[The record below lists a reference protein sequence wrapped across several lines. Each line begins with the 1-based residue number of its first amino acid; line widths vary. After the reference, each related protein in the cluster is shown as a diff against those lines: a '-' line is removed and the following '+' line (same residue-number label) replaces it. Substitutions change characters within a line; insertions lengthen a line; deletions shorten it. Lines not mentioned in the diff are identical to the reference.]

1 VTELNSLAH
10 HARQRALPPQATHV
24 LHLVLVANDRSH
36 PSATTPAKVSDLI
49 RPVLDMAKEKGWP
62 VVLESTSPRSRD
74 VYAHLGFQILE
85 EITVG
90 KGKVDGEGRGKDGGE
105 GVLLWAMMKC

>member
-1 VTELNSLAH
+1 
-10 HARQRALPPQATHV
+10 
-24 LHLVLVANDRSH
+24 
-36 PSATTPAKVSDLI
+36 
-49 RPVLDMAKEKGWP
+49 M
-62 VVLESTSPRSRD
+62 
-74 VYAHLGFQILE
+74 YAHLGFQILE